1 MGMKNVT
8 IKTVVNEKFRFK
20 AMDLNGS
27 VFVFED
33 KPSIPIDI
41 ACDMWDV
48 KTGEVLQITP
58 STSNKILPGFTL
70 QTQNSGDPFP
80 LPIRTSTGFFDTGI
94 LGNTL
99 VHTFPVLFICLVN
112 ATLAASI

>member
-8 IKTVVNEKFRFK
+8 VKTVVDEKFRFI
-20 AMDLNGS
+20 ARDLNGS

-41 ACDMWDV
+41 ACDIWDV

-58 STSNKILPGFTL
+58 ATSKSTSDLDL
-70 QTQNSGDPFP
+70 GDWRES
-80 LPIRTSTGFFDTGI
+80 LIEIDNEIIYS
-94 LGNTL
+94 
-99 VHTFPVLFICLVN
+99 
-112 ATLAASI
+112 

>member
-20 AMDLNGS
+20 AMDLNGA

-41 ACDMWDV
+41 ACDTWDV
-48 KTGEVLQITP
+48 KTGEVLQISPPTP
-58 STSNKILPGFTL
+58 KSTSSLELGDWRESLVELDDEAFIL
-70 QTQNSGDPFP
+70 D
-80 LPIRTSTGFFDTGI
+80 
-94 LGNTL
+94 
-99 VHTFPVLFICLVN
+99 
-112 ATLAASI
+112 

>member
-8 IKTVVNEKFRFK
+8 VKTVVDEKFRFI
-20 AMDLNGS
+20 ARDLNGS

-41 ACDMWDV
+41 ACDIWDV

-58 STSNKILPGFTL
+58 ATSKSTSDLDLGDWRESLIELDDEVIL
-70 QTQNSGDPFP
+70 D
-80 LPIRTSTGFFDTGI
+80 
-94 LGNTL
+94 
-99 VHTFPVLFICLVN
+99 
-112 ATLAASI
+112 

>member
-41 ACDMWDV
+41 ACDTWDV
-48 KTGEVLQITP
+48 KTGEVLQISPPTP
-58 STSNKILPGFTL
+58 KSTASLDLGDWRESLIELDDEVIL
-70 QTQNSGDPFP
+70 D
-80 LPIRTSTGFFDTGI
+80 
-94 LGNTL
+94 
-99 VHTFPVLFICLVN
+99 
-112 ATLAASI
+112 

>member
-8 IKTVVNEKFRFK
+8 VKTVVNEKFRFT

-41 ACDMWDV
+41 ACDIWDV

-58 STSNKILPGFTL
+58 ATSKSTSDLDL
-70 QTQNSGDPFP
+70 GDWRES
-80 LPIRTSTGFFDTGI
+80 LIEIDNEIIYS
-94 LGNTL
+94 
-99 VHTFPVLFICLVN
+99 
-112 ATLAASI
+112 

>member
-1 MGMKNVT
+1 MGMKNITV
-8 IKTVVNEKFRFK
+8 KTVVDEKFRFL
-20 AMDLNGS
+20 ARDLNGS

-58 STSNKILPGFTL
+58 STSKSTSDLDL
-70 QTQNSGDPFP
+70 GDWRES
-80 LPIRTSTGFFDTGI
+80 LIEIDNEIIYS
-94 LGNTL
+94 
-99 VHTFPVLFICLVN
+99 
-112 ATLAASI
+112 